1 MVNFEWYRT
10 FKAIYQ
16 HGNLTRAAEALLVSQ
31 PSVSLQLASLEN
43 YIGHKLFIRKPR
55 KLIPTEYGKMLYTQ
69 VIESVEN
76 LEKVETEFRKNALQ
90 RSRDIRLGSPIEYAQ
105 QILLPKIG
113 QCDANMYL
121 KFGVATELMDD
132 LEKKDLDF
140 VIATQYIEKLGI
152 VYEPLEEEQFMLL
165 AHSSLA
171 TTDFEQHIASNN
183 LQEEEK
189 WLLEQKWISYD
200 NKLSIIRRFW
210 RDNFNKRPLIK
221 PHYIVP
227 NISIMIDSVQL
238 GYGIAIVSDLF
249 IKEENLPENTKI
261 IWKGKEETINQLWLA
276 YNPLNVEE
284 EKVREMKKALLI
296 E

>member
-16 HGNLTRAAEALLVSQ
+16 HGNLTRAAEVLLVSQ
-31 PSVSLQLASLEN
+31 PSVSQQLASLEN
-43 YIGHKLFIRKPR
+43 YIGQKLFVRQPR

-105 QILLPKIG
+105 RILLPKIG
-113 QCDANMYL
+113 QCDANIYL
-121 KFGVATELMDD
+121 KFGVASELMEE

-140 VIATQYIEKLGI
+140 VIATQYIEKSGI
-152 VYEPLEEEQFMLL
+152 TYEPLEEEQFMLI
-165 AHSSLA
+165 AHSSLL
-171 TTDFEQHIASNN
+171 TTDFEEHITSEN
-183 LQEEEK
+183 LQEAEK

-210 RDNFNKRPLIK
+210 RDNFSKRPLIK
-221 PHYIVP
+221 PHYIIP
-227 NISIMIDSVQL
+227 DISIMIDAVKL
-238 GYGIAIVSDLF
+238 NYGIAIVSDLF
-249 IKEENLPENTKI
+249 IKEENLPENIKI

-276 YNPLNVEE
+276 YNPLNVDES
-284 EKVREMKKALLI
+284 KVKELRKTLE
-296 E
+296 

>member
-16 HGNLTRAAEALLVSQ
+16 HGNLTRAAEVLLVSQ
-31 PSVSLQLASLEN
+31 PSVSQQLASLEN
-43 YIGHKLFIRKPR
+43 YIGQKLFVRQPR

-105 QILLPKIG
+105 RILLPKIG
-113 QCDANMYL
+113 QCDANIYL
-121 KFGVATELMDD
+121 KFGVASELMEE

-140 VIATQYIEKLGI
+140 VIATQYIEKSGI
-152 VYEPLEEEQFMLL
+152 TYEPLEEEQFMLI
-165 AHSSLA
+165 AHSSLL
-171 TTDFEQHIASNN
+171 TTDFEEYITSEN
-183 LQEEEK
+183 LQEAEK

-210 RDNFNKRPLIK
+210 RDNFSKRPLIK
-221 PHYIVP
+221 PHYIIP
-227 NISIMIDSVQL
+227 DISIMIDAVKL
-238 GYGIAIVSDLF
+238 NYGIAIVSDLF
-249 IKEENLPENTKI
+249 IKEENLPENIKI

-276 YNPLNVEE
+276 YNPLNVDES
-284 EKVREMKKALLI
+284 KVKELRKTLE
-296 E
+296 